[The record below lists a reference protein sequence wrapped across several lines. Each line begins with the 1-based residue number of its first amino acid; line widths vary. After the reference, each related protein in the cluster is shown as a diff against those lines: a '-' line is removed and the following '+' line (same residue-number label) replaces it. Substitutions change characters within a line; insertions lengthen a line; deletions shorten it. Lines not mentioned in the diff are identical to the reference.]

1 MNRYLEIFLEF
12 IKLLAR
18 SRVSMAGSVVATL
31 IFPVLIVSIFLDM
44 QGVVNNPY
52 FAFLI
57 YMVMGP
63 LFLAGLATVAVGV
76 LFFKDHEEIG
86 IFTIE
91 YIREQLTMPG
101 RFIRIRRLIYFST
114 GLFLFTAT
122 VIWLVSYTGFK
133 YTETTGFCGQ
143 FCHSVMEPEYI
154 TYQNSP
160 HSRIACVDCH
170 ISGSSDLVTR
180 SKMSGLKM
188 IYATVF
194 DDFERPLKNPEHPL
208 RPSREVC
215 EQCHRPEVFHGDKL
229 YIKDIFLPDEH
240 NTHVQT
246 VLLMRVGAG
255 GFREHTAGGIH
266 WHVSPTHQVYYQ
278 AGENDD
284 DPFGRIKLIDHDGS
298 TQIFDRQSRNDQPS
312 ANTEFRLMDCM
323 DCHNRPT
330 HVFLSPGEALDRKM
344 SVGVIPRDLPFIKKV
359 ALEVIQVQYPDKV
372 QARKKIAATIEAWYR
387 KNEPEV
393 YRLRYADLEKAA
405 NGAFKAWSENVF
417 PQMAIGWGTYQSNIG
432 HRDDEHGCF
441 RCHQDDYKTEAGRE
455 ISSNC
460 DLCHYILA
468 DREPSPDI
476 MQVLHGGGLTNR

>member
-1 MNRYLEIFLEF
+1 MNRYIEILIEF
-12 IKLLAR
+12 VKLLAR
-18 SRVSMAGSVVATL
+18 SRVSMAGAVVSTL

-44 QGVVNNPY
+44 LGFVNNPY
-52 FAFLI
+52 FGFLI

-63 LFLAGLATVAVGV
+63 LFLAGLATVAVGF

-86 IFTIE
+86 IFTLE
-91 YIREQLTMPG
+91 YIREQFSMPG

-114 GLFLFTAT
+114 GLFLITAI

-154 TYQNSP
+154 SYQNSP
-160 HSRIACVDCH
+160 HSRISCVDCH

-180 SKMSGLKM
+180 SKMSGIRM
-188 IYATVF
+188 IFSTIF
-194 DDFERPLKNPEHPL
+194 DDYDRPLKNPEHPL

-229 YIKDIFLPDEH
+229 YVKDIFLSDEQ

-255 GFREHTAGGIH
+255 GYREHEAGGIH

-278 AGENDD
+278 GGQGGDGRI
-284 DPFGRIKLIDHDGS
+284 GRIKLIDHDGS
-298 TQIFDRQSRNDQPS
+298 VHVFDHETQGNEPTPDMN
-312 ANTEFRLMDCM
+312 FRLMDCM

-330 HVFLSPGEALDRKM
+330 HVFLSPGEALDQKI
-344 SVGVIPRDLPFIKKV
+344 SVGLIPRDLPFIKKV
-359 ALEVIQVQYPDKV
+359 ALEVIQGQYPNKA
-372 QARKKIAATIEAWYR
+372 QAQRGIAIALENWYS

-393 YRLRYADLEKAA
+393 YKQRRADLEKAI

-417 PQMAIGWGTYQSNIG
+417 PEMAIEWGTYQSNIG
-432 HRDDEHGCF
+432 HRGSQGCF
-441 RCHQDDYKTEAGRE
+441 RCHQENYKTETGRQ
-455 ISSNC
+455 IPSNC

-468 DREPSPDI
+468 DRESSPNI
-476 MQVLHGGGLTNR
+476 MQILHGKGSNNY